1 MNNNNVKTTSFGLLL
16 KSLVA
21 PAFLLFFMI
30 MVGGFAVQNL
40 TSVGQTTRVIT
51 DNMVPNTGRA
61 TEIMRSIFNER
72 LALFNFRAS
81 GALEDAQ
88 IFNAEQTETK
98 RLLQEADT
106 YFNDPQRQDLL
117 QTLSEQHG
125 VFGQHFSEELV
136 PVHTEM
142 MALRAHLLNEL
153 APTARREIERLVE
166 TALVSGRL
174 TEVRMAVSAQGIVLN
189 ASTQVGLFS
198 TTMDT
203 AFQREATLL
212 IEDARYTI
220 EDYTEIAGLDTRTLL
235 ADLANTWSEYEAAF
249 AQMGQLAERYQA
261 ILNDSILPQG
271 VELTDAAYGLQLDIF
286 SDLELEGAQ
295 TQDKIQSSSLIMM
308 LLVVIAAVVGSAM
321 AYLITRS
328 VVKPILAA
336 SRVLADLVKDLR
348 AKNCDLNQRLPVT
361 TRDEVGVLSQN
372 INEFLA
378 TLQPVVNQFRDSSN
392 TLRSASDKWTKV
404 AAKTQKGTQQQKTET
419 ADVVTAM
426 MQMETTVTDIAKS
439 AAEAQGLSEQAD
451 KDANDGK
458 QVIDQMVSSSH
469 DLADQLKE
477 MADGIES
484 LGEHTASIGQV
495 LEVIKSI
502 SDQTNLLALNAAI
515 EAARAGESGRGFAV
529 VADEVRTL
537 AKRTL
542 DSTVE
547 VQSFV
552 DNVQKGTALV
562 VQKMHTCQSSSES
575 SADNVAAAHQV
586 LNMITTRVQMIKDMT
601 TQIASAA
608 EEQSLVSHE
617 IRQSVDLIRGIAVE
631 SALSAESSSQ
641 SAQEMEVLGKELN
654 QLVSQFK
661 S

>member
-203 AFQREATLL
+203 AFQREAELL

-220 EDYTEIAGLDTRTLL
+220 EDYTEIAGLDTRALL

-392 TLRSASDKWTKV
+392 TLRSASDKLTKV
-404 AAKTQKGTQQQKTET
+404 ASKTQEGTQQQKTET

-426 MQMETTVTDIAKS
+426 MQMETTVADIARS

-608 EEQSLVSHE
+608 EEQSVVSHE
-617 IRQSVDLIRGIAVE
+617 IRQSVDLIRGIAEE
-631 SALSAESSSQ
+631 SALSADSSSQ

-654 QLVSQFK
+654 QLVGQFK

>member
-30 MVGGFAVQNL
+30 MVGGFSVQNL

-98 RLLQEADT
+98 RLLQEANT

-125 VFGQHFSEELV
+125 VFGQRFSEELV

-153 APTARREIERLVE
+153 APMARREIERLVE

-203 AFQREATLL
+203 AFQREAELL

-220 EDYTEIAGLDTRTLL
+220 EDYTEIAGLDTRALL

-392 TLRSASDKWTKV
+392 TLRSASDKLTKV
-404 AAKTQKGTQQQKTET
+404 ASKTQEGTQQQKTET

-426 MQMETTVTDIAKS
+426 MQMETTVADIARS

-608 EEQSLVSHE
+608 EEQSVVSHE
-617 IRQSVDLIRGIAVE
+617 IRQSVDLIRGIAEE

-654 QLVSQFK
+654 QLVGQFK

>member
-1 MNNNNVKTTSFGLLL
+1 MNNNNVKKTSFGLLL

-88 IFNAEQTETK
+88 IFNTEQTETQ
-98 RLLQEADT
+98 RLLQEAST

-392 TLRSASDKWTKV
+392 TLRSASDKLTKV

>member
-1 MNNNNVKTTSFGLLL
+1 MNNNNVKTTSFGLLI

-21 PAFLLFFMI
+21 PAFLLFFMV

-81 GALEDAQ
+81 GAQEDAQ
-88 IFNAEQTETK
+88 TFNAEQTETK

-106 YFNDPQRQDLL
+106 YFNDPQRKDLL
-117 QTLSEQHG
+117 HILSEQHG
-125 VFGQHFSEELV
+125 VFGQHFSDELV

-198 TTMDT
+198 TTMD
-203 AFQREATLL
+203 AEFQREAELL

-220 EDYTEIAGLDTRTLL
+220 EDYTEIAGLDTSALL
-235 ADLANTWSEYEAAF
+235 AELAKTWSEYEAAF
-249 AQMGQLAERYQA
+249 AQMGQLADRYKA

-271 VELTDAAYGLQLDIF
+271 IELTDAAYGLQLDIF

-295 TQDKIQSSSLIMM
+295 TQDKIQSSILIMV

-336 SRVLADLVKDLR
+336 SRVLAELVKDLR

-392 TLRSASDKWTKV
+392 TLRSASDKLTKV
-404 AAKTQKGTQQQKTET
+404 ASKTQEGTQQQKTET
-419 ADVVTAM
+419 AEVVTAM
-426 MQMETTVTDIAKS
+426 MQMETTVADIARS
-439 AAEAQGLSEQAD
+439 AAEAQGLSEKAD

-469 DLADQLKE
+469 DLANQLKE

-575 SADNVAAAHQV
+575 SAENVAAAHQV

-617 IRQSVDLIRGIAVE
+617 IRQSVDLIRGIADE

-641 SAQEMEVLGKELN
+641 SAREMEVLGKELN
-654 QLVSQFK
+654 QLVGQFK

>member
-203 AFQREATLL
+203 AFQREAELL

-220 EDYTEIAGLDTRTLL
+220 EDYTEIAGLDTRALL

-392 TLRSASDKWTKV
+392 TLRSASDKLTKV
-404 AAKTQKGTQQQKTET
+404 ASKTQEGTQQQKTET

-426 MQMETTVTDIAKS
+426 MQMETTVADIARS

-608 EEQSLVSHE
+608 EEQSVVSHE
-617 IRQSVDLIRGIAVE
+617 IRQSVDLIRGIAEE

-654 QLVSQFK
+654 QLVGQFK

>member
-30 MVGGFAVQNL
+30 MVGGFAIQNL

-203 AFQREATLL
+203 AFQREAELL

-220 EDYTEIAGLDTRTLL
+220 EDYTEIAGLDTRALL

-286 SDLELEGAQ
+286 SDLKLEGVQ

-392 TLRSASDKWTKV
+392 TLRSASDKLTKV
-404 AAKTQKGTQQQKTET
+404 ASKTQEGTQQQKTET

-426 MQMETTVTDIAKS
+426 RQMETTVADIARS

-608 EEQSLVSHE
+608 EEQSVVSHE
-617 IRQSVDLIRGIAVE
+617 IRQSVDLIRGIAEE
-631 SALSAESSSQ
+631 SALSADSSSQ

-654 QLVSQFK
+654 QLVGQFK

>member
-392 TLRSASDKWTKV
+392 TLRSASDKLTKV